1 LPPCRAFQR
10 CMRNWILL
18 PLLWFPLLLTLSG
31 CSETTPPPEPAD
43 ATTWLPLAVG
53 DVALEA
59 QIALSQGEQQRG
71 LMYRES
77 LGENRGMLFPYPSP
91 RRLSFWMA
99 NTSIP
104 LDIGFFASDGR
115 LLEVHRLHPFDT
127 QPTPSR
133 SDQVQFALE
142 MNQGWFRRMG
152 LRPGVTLDL
161 DLLAAAMKRRGVN
174 PADFGLPAP

>member
-1 LPPCRAFQR
+1 
-10 CMRNWILL
+10 MRNCILL
-18 PLLWFPLLLTLSG
+18 PLLWLPLLLTLSG

-43 ATTWLPLAVG
+43 ATTWFPLAVG

-104 LDIGFFASDGR
+104 LDIGFFAQDGR

-152 LRPGVTLDL
+152 LRPGATLDL
-161 DLLAAAMKRRGVN
+161 DLLAAAIKRRGVN
-174 PADFGLPAP
+174 PADFGLPAR